1 MTDVRKNDIVVQK
14 KLVEVIRVMKKRIAK
29 VLAVVLAATMLLAG
43 CGNGAG
49 SGSDSGKIKDLYT
62 WETSTREME
71 GFFILNTEKAA
82 DLNVLCNAYAG
93 LVSTDSEGKLIPDVA
108 TEWGSE
114 DGGLTWT
121 FKLREGVKWVDV
133 NGNEKADCTAQD
145 WITALEWVLNYH
157 KNGTNNSSMPVDT
170 IKGAGE
176 YMEWTKGLDEAEAK
190 ALGTEKFLE
199 MVGIEA
205 KDDYTLVY
213 TCTSPKAYFDTVAT
227 SACLYPISQALIDE
241 LGVDNMIGMTNEQMW
256 YTGPYTITSYINQN
270 EKVLTKNDKYWDTEC
285 ELFDTVTIKIIS
297 DTTVGYQLYENGE
310 IDHIDLSEASLR
322 TIYEDVNHKFHD
334 QLVEKRARKYSYQMH
349 LNFDKHFEDQTPD
362 TNWNTAVANEN
373 FRQAMYYGLNLEA
386 YWGRTNF
393 INPLNCENL
402 AYTMKGLLYF
412 SDGTDYVDKV
422 IEGLGLT
429 QDGKTNAR
437 FDADKA
443 AQYKADAMAELS
455 AKGVTFPVEADYFI
469 IAGSQTAL
477 DTATV
482 LQQIFS
488 DNLGDD
494 FIKLNIKT
502 YVSSQSKEVVSPRLQ
517 SFAINGWG
525 ADYGDVQNFLGQET
539 YGEDT
544 AYYAKNYSNINDATD
559 ADLIATF
566 KEFTRLVNVADAI
579 TVDMDARYAA
589 YVDAEVYML
598 QHALSIPMQYEVSWQ
613 LTKVNDYTKS
623 NAMYG
628 IHNYLYK
635 NWETS
640 VDAYTTEQ
648 YEAFAGAN

>member
-1 MTDVRKNDIVVQK
+1 
-14 KLVEVIRVMKKRIAK
+14 MKKRISK

-43 CGNGAG
+43 CGNDGAG
-49 SGSDSGKIKDLYT
+49 SGSDSDKIKDLYT
-62 WETSTREME
+62 WETSNREME
-71 GFFILNTEKAA
+71 GFFILNTEKAQ

-93 LVSTDSEGKLIPDVA
+93 LVSTDADGKLIPDVA
-108 TEWGSE
+108 TEWGSD
-114 DGGLTWT
+114 DGGITWT
-121 FKLREGVKWVDV
+121 FKLRNDVKWVDM
-133 NGNEKADCTAQD
+133 NGNVKADCTAQD

-157 KNGTNNSSMPVDT
+157 KNGSNNTSMPVDT
-170 IKGAGE
+170 IKGAAE
-176 YMEWTKGLDEAEAK
+176 YLAYTKDLDEATAK

-213 TCTSPKAYFDTVAT
+213 TCTTNKAYFDTVAT

-241 LGVDNMIGMTNEQMW
+241 LGVDNMIAMTNEQMW

-270 EKVLTKNDKYWDTEC
+270 EKVLTKNPEYYDKEC
-285 ELFDTVTIKIIS
+285 ELFETVTIKIIP
-297 DTTVGYQLYENGE
+297 DTTTGYQLYENGE

-322 TIYEDVNHKFHD
+322 EIYDDANHKFHD
-334 QLVEKRARKYSYQMH
+334 QLVEKRPRKYSYQMH
-349 LNFDKHFEDQTPD
+349 LNFDKHFEDTSAD

-373 FRQAMYYGLNLEA
+373 FRKALYYGLDLEP
-386 YWGRTNF
+386 YWSRTNF
-393 INPLNCENL
+393 IEPYHCENL

-422 IEGLGLT
+422 VEKLGMS

-437 FDADKA
+437 FDKEAA

-469 IAGSQTAL
+469 IAGSQSAL
-477 DTATV
+477 DTANV
-482 LQQIFS
+482 LKQIFS

-544 AYYAKNYSNINDATD
+544 AYYANNYSNINDATD
-559 ADLIATF
+559 ADLIDTF
-566 KEFTRLVNVADAI
+566 KEFTRLVNIADDI
-579 TVDMDARYAA
+579 TDDMDARYAA

-598 QHALSIPMQYEVSWQ
+598 EHALSIPMQYEVSWQ

-640 VDAYTTEQ
+640 VDAYTTEE
-648 YEAFAGAN
+648 YAGLAGK

>member
-1 MTDVRKNDIVVQK
+1 
-14 KLVEVIRVMKKRIAK
+14 MKKRISK

-43 CGNGAG
+43 CGNGA
-49 SGSDSGKIKDLYT
+49 SSDNGSDKIKDLYT

-71 GFFILNTEKAA
+71 GFFILNTEKAQ

-93 LVSTDSEGKLIPDVA
+93 LVSTDADGKLIPDVA
-108 TEWGSE
+108 KEWSSE

-176 YMEWTKGLDEAEAK
+176 YLEYTKGLDEATAK

-213 TCTSPKAYFDTVAT
+213 TCTTNKAYFPTVAT

-241 LGVDNMIGMTNEQMW
+241 LGVDNMIAMTNDQMW
-256 YTGPYTITSYINQN
+256 YTGPYTITSYINGN

-322 TIYEDVNHKFHD
+322 TIYEDANHKFHN
-334 QLVEKRARKYSYQMH
+334 QLVEKRPRKYSYQMH
-349 LNFDKHFEDQTPD
+349 LNFDKHLEDTTPD

-373 FRQAMYYGLNLEA
+373 FRQALYYGLNLQP
-386 YWGRTNF
+386 YWSRTNF
-393 INPLNCENL
+393 INPYNCENL

-422 IEGLGLT
+422 VEGLGFT
-429 QDGKTNAR
+429 QDGKTSAR

-443 AQYKADAMAELS
+443 ASYKQAAMTELA

-502 YVSSQSKEVVSPRLQ
+502 YVSSQSKEVISPRLQ

-559 ADLIATF
+559 ADLIDTF
-566 KEFTRLVNVADAI
+566 KEFTRLVNIADDI
-579 TVDMDARYAA
+579 TDDMDARYAA

-640 VDAYTTEQ
+640 VDAYTTDQ
-648 YEAFAGAN
+648 YAEIAGTK

>member
-1 MTDVRKNDIVVQK
+1 
-14 KLVEVIRVMKKRIAK
+14 
-29 VLAVVLAATMLLAG
+29 MLLAG
-43 CGNGAG
+43 CGNDGAG
-49 SGSDSGKIKDLYT
+49 SGSDSDKIKDLYT
-62 WETSTREME
+62 WETSNREME
-71 GFFILNTEKAA
+71 GFFILNTEKAQ

-93 LVSTDSEGKLIPDVA
+93 LVSTDADGKLIPDVA
-108 TEWGSE
+108 TEWGSD
-114 DGGLTWT
+114 DGGITWT
-121 FKLREGVKWVDV
+121 FKLRNDVKWVDM
-133 NGNEKADCTAQD
+133 NGNVKADCTAQD

-157 KNGTNNSSMPVDT
+157 KNGSNNTSMPVDT
-170 IKGAGE
+170 IKGAAE
-176 YMEWTKGLDEAEAK
+176 YLAYTKDLDEATAK

-213 TCTSPKAYFDTVAT
+213 TCTTNKAYFDTVAT

-241 LGVDNMIGMTNEQMW
+241 LGVDNMIAMTNEQMW

-270 EKVLTKNDKYWDTEC
+270 EKVLTKNPEYYDKEC
-285 ELFDTVTIKIIS
+285 ELFETVTIKIIP
-297 DTTVGYQLYENGE
+297 DTTTGYQLYENGE

-322 TIYEDVNHKFHD
+322 EIYDDANHKFHD
-334 QLVEKRARKYSYQMH
+334 QLVEKRPRKYSYQMH
-349 LNFDKHFEDQTPD
+349 LNFDKHFEDTSAD

-373 FRQAMYYGLNLEA
+373 FRKALYYGLDLEP
-386 YWGRTNF
+386 YWSRTNF
-393 INPLNCENL
+393 IEPYHCENL

-422 IEGLGLT
+422 VEKLGMS

-437 FDADKA
+437 FDKEAA

-469 IAGSQTAL
+469 IAGSQSAL
-477 DTATV
+477 DTANV
-482 LQQIFS
+482 LKQIFS

-544 AYYAKNYSNINDATD
+544 AYYANNYSNINDATD
-559 ADLIATF
+559 ADLIDTF
-566 KEFTRLVNVADAI
+566 KEFTRLVNIADDI
-579 TVDMDARYAA
+579 TDDMDARYAA

-598 QHALSIPMQYEVSWQ
+598 EHALSIPMQYEVSWQ

-640 VDAYTTEQ
+640 VDAYTTEE
-648 YEAFAGAN
+648 YAGLAGK